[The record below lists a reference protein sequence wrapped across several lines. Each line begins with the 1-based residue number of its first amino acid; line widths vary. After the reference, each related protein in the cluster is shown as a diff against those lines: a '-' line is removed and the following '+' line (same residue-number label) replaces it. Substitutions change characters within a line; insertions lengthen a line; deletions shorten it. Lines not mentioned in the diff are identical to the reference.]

1 MTSQHILR
9 VLHQIQIKKSCLIFI
24 CFFIVLSYVYE
35 LGFQVRPNLDYLPLQ
50 IFIVNIETIPFLFSI
65 KLIVVVVIVPL
76 VDFSCLSSSV
86 FYKVILIV

>member
-24 CFFIVLSYVYE
+24 FFVIVLSYVYE

-50 IFIVNIETIPFLFSI
+50 SLGFKSDPI
-65 KLIVVVVIVPL
+65 
-76 VDFSCLSSSV
+76 
-86 FYKVILIV
+86 